1 MLSINILLHKI
12 VIILLIDLFIFSS
25 NDEKERHKNEIDEL
39 EKTLAEMK
47 QQLFNSRA
55 EVEKLKLEI
64 GNQEKCQDTILQAT
78 ETEEKLRAQQQV
90 QELTSLLENEV
101 LKNEKLKS
109 SLETW
114 QENYND
120 LQEQYNVITNSFFNN
135 DYTFFGSLIYYFLY
149 DNFHRCQNKT

>member
-135 DYTFFGSLIYYFLY
+135 DYTFLGSLIYYFLY